1 MKSLSII
8 LALMLLP
15 GIAMPGAAMA
25 HDPQWDA
32 PSEPFRIAGNVY
44 SVGTEGIGVYLIT
57 SSAGHILLDGATQKG
72 AAVVEANIKALG
84 FKLKDVKYILET
96 HAHYDHVGGI
106 AKLKADTGAA
116 FVASAGDRKALES
129 GAHDGD
135 NENGPARFPAI
146 KVDRV
151 IGDGERLVL
160 DGISVKAH
168 LTPGHTK
175 GCTTWTTD
183 VEEKGVTYSVLFYCS
198 ASVAGNALVGNKAHP
213 DIVADYRKSF
223 ATFKSLKADIPLTN
237 HPFQIDMVK
246 KRAAQKAGK
255 ADAFVDREALPKL
268 VAAQEQAFDAEL
280 KRQQAHK

>member
-1 MKSLSII
+1 MKSLSIA

-15 GIAMPGAAMA
+15 CAAMA

-57 SSAGHILLDGATQKG
+57 SPAGHILLDGATEKG

-84 FKLKDVKYILET
+84 FKLSDVKYIIES
-96 HAHYDHVGGI
+96 HAHLDHVGGI
-106 AKLKADTGAA
+106 AKLKADTGAT

-135 NENGPARFPAI
+135 NENGPAPFPAI

-151 IGDGERLVL
+151 VADGEIIVV
-160 DGISVKAH
+160 DGIGMKAH

-175 GCTTWTTD
+175 GCTTWMTD
-183 VEEKGVTYSVLFYCS
+183 VMENGVRYSVLFYCS
-198 ASVAGNALVGNKAHP
+198 ASVGGNALVGNKVHP

-237 HPFQIDMVK
+237 HPFQVEMAK
-246 KRAAQKAGK
+246 KREAQKAGK

-268 VAAQEQAFDAEL
+268 VAAQEEAFEAEL

>member
-1 MKSLSII
+1 MKRLSII
-8 LALMLLP
+8 LALMALP
-15 GIAMPGAAMA
+15 GITMPGSAIA
-25 HDPQWDA
+25 HNPEWDA

-44 SVGTEGIGVYLIT
+44 SVGTEGIGVYLIASPT
-57 SSAGHILLDGATQKG
+57 GHILLDGATEKG
-72 AAVVEANIKALG
+72 AEVVEANINALG
-84 FKLKDVKYILET
+84 FKLSDVKYIIET
-96 HAHYDHVGGI
+96 HAHFDHVGGV
-106 AKLKADTGAA
+106 AKLKADTGAV
-116 FVASAGDRKALES
+116 FVASPGDRKALEN

-135 NENGPARFPAI
+135 NENGPAKFPAI

-151 IGDGERLVL
+151 IGDLETVTIG
-160 DGISVKAH
+160 GATMTAH

-183 VEEKGVTYSVLFYCS
+183 VTEKNIVYSVVFYCS

-246 KRAAQKAGK
+246 KRVAQKAGK

-268 VAAQEQAFDAEL
+268 VAAQEKAFEAEL

>member
-1 MKSLSII
+1 MT
-8 LALMLLP
+8 LP
-15 GIAMPGAAMA
+15 GVAMPGAALA
-25 HDPQWDA
+25 HNPEWDA

-57 SSAGHILLDGATQKG
+57 SPAGHILLDGATQKG

-84 FKLKDVKYILET
+84 FKLRDVKYIIET
-96 HAHYDHVGGI
+96 HAHFDHVGGI

-116 FVASAGDRKALES
+116 FVASAADRKALES

-135 NENGPARFPAI
+135 NENGVGHFPAI

-160 DGISVKAH
+160 DGIYLKAH

-175 GCTTWTTD
+175 GCTSWTTD
-183 VEEKGVTYSVLFYCS
+183 VQEKGVTYSVLFYCS

-223 ATFKSLKADIPLTN
+223 ATFKSLKPDIPLTN
-237 HPFQIDMVK
+237 HPSQVAMAE
-246 KRAAQKAGK
+246 KRKAQKAGK
-255 ADAFVDREALPKL
+255 ANAFVDREALPKL
-268 VAAQEQAFDAEL
+268 VAEQEKAFEAEL